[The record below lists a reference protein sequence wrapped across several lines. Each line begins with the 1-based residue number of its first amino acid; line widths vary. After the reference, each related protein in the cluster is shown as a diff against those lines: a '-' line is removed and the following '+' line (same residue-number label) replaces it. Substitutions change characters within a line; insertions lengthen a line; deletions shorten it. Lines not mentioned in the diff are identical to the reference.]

1 MITQSPYTFPP
12 TVMRAYGSY
21 LNHVLGCPR
30 CSRGGACRKG
40 LRKRHIWR
48 AVARS
53 APGGASPDIT
63 EDSRRVNGGL

>member
-12 TVMRAYGSY
+12 AVMQAYVGY

-48 AVARS
+48 AVVS
-53 APGGASPDIT
+53 TPGGASPDLA
-63 EDSRRVNGGL
+63 EDSRRDIGGS